1 MPAARPRS
9 ARWNAWLWLLTKP
22 ARGIAAVT
30 TDDATTTP
38 LGLRDDGAPHRLR
51 ARAPDPERA
60 DPDPVRGDPALRLA
74 AARRAEGPSWPAGI
88 VFGLAAITDQLDGYL
103 ARRWHVESQ
112 FGKVADPLADR
123 LMIDTAVV
131 MLVAFDRLPWVALII
146 LLRDLLLV
154 GGYKL
159 VVPRGYEFEVSRLG
173 KIATWGL
180 YASIGLVLVTEKG
193 TWWPVACFWI
203 SLALAVI
210 AAGQYV
216 LKARR
221 TVRL

>member
-1 MPAARPRS
+1 MEHETVSTPVRQIPNALTLIRFAAIP
-9 ARWNAWLWLLTKP
+9 LFIWLLLDE
-22 ARGIAAVT
+22 RG
-30 TDDATTTP
+30 
-38 LGLRDDGAPHRLR
+38 
-51 ARAPDPERA
+51 
-60 DPDPVRGDPALRLA
+60 
-74 AARRAEGPSWPAGI
+74 GPSWPAGI
-88 VFGLAAITDQLDGYL
+88 VFALAAITDQLDGYL
-103 ARRWHVESQ
+103 ARRWHVESE

-131 MLVAFDRLPWVALII
+131 MLVVFDRLPWVALII
-146 LLRDLLLV
+146 LLRDVLLV

-159 VVPRGYEFEVSRLG
+159 VEPRGYEFEVSRLG

-203 SLALAVI
+203 SLTLAVI

>member
-1 MPAARPRS
+1 MDHSTVSGPVRQIPNVLTLIRFAAIP
-9 ARWNAWLWLLTKP
+9 LFIWLLL
-22 ARGIAAVT
+22 
-30 TDDATTTP
+30 DDRT
-38 LGLRDDGAPHRLR
+38 
-51 ARAPDPERA
+51 
-60 DPDPVRGDPALRLA
+60 
-74 AARRAEGPSWPAGI
+74 GPSWPAGI
-88 VFGLAAITDQLDGYL
+88 VFALAGITDQLDGYL
-103 ARRWHVESQ
+103 ARRWHVESA

-131 MLVAFDRLPWVALII
+131 MLVALDRLPWVALII
-146 LLRDLLLV
+146 LLRDLVLI

-159 VVPRGYEFEVSRLG
+159 VVPRGYEFAVSRLG

-193 TWWPVACFWI
+193 TWWPMACFWI

>member
-1 MPAARPRS
+1 MDHPTVSAPVRHIPNALTLVRFAAIP
-9 ARWNAWLWLLTKP
+9 LFVWLLLEDRT
-22 ARGIAAVT
+22 
-30 TDDATTTP
+30 
-38 LGLRDDGAPHRLR
+38 
-51 ARAPDPERA
+51 
-60 DPDPVRGDPALRLA
+60 
-74 AARRAEGPSWPAGI
+74 GPSWPAGI
-88 VFGLAAITDQLDGYL
+88 VFGLAAITDQLDGFL

-146 LLRDLLLV
+146 LLRDLLLI

-159 VVPRGYEFEVSRLG
+159 VVPRGYDFEVSRLG

-180 YASIGLVLVTEKG
+180 YASIGFVLVTEQS
-193 TWWPVACFWI
+193 TWWPLACFWI

-221 TVRL
+221 SVRL

>member
-1 MPAARPRS
+1 MEPRTVSAPVRQIPNALTIVRFAAIP
-9 ARWNAWLWLLTKP
+9 LFVWLLL
-22 ARGIAAVT
+22 
-30 TDDATTTP
+30 D
-38 LGLRDDGAPHRLR
+38 
-51 ARAPDPERA
+51 ERS
-60 DPDPVRGDPALRLA
+60 
-74 AARRAEGPSWPAGI
+74 GPSWPAGI
-88 VFGLAAITDQLDGYL
+88 VFGLAAFTDQLDGYL

-131 MLVAFDRLPWVALII
+131 MLVAFDRLPWIALLI
-146 LLRDLLLV
+146 LARDLLLV

-180 YASIGLVLVTEKG
+180 YASIGFVLVTEQG
-193 TWWPVACFWI
+193 TWWPIACFWI
-203 SLALAVI
+203 NLVFAVI

-216 LKARR
+216 QKVRR
-221 TVRL
+221 EIRR